1 MPQFIESIKLLDGQF
16 YHLPQ
21 HEERRRKTLLHYFG
35 MGPQLM
41 LSQILKRELV
51 PFKGLYKCR
60 VVYYE
65 DGQYVEFIPYTAN
78 RIHSLKVVQDDSIDY
93 SFKFENRKRLK
104 ELFELRG
111 SCDDIIIVKNGC
123 ITDASYANVVFK
135 RKNEWITPKTYLLN
149 GTMRQQLI
157 KDNMIVE
164 EEIREK
170 DIPKFE
176 SVKLINSMLGFDG
189 VELPITNIFS

>member
-1 MPQFIESIKLLDGQF
+1 MPQFIESIKLLNGQF
-16 YHLPQ
+16 YNLPQ

-35 MGPQLM
+35 MEPQRT
-41 LSQILKRELV
+41 LSQILKLELI
-51 PFKGLYKCR
+51 PLNGLYKCR
-60 VVYYE
+60 VVYNE
-65 DGQYVEFIPYTAN
+65 DGQYVDFVPYTAKKISSL
-78 RIHSLKVVQDDSIDY
+78 RIVRDDSINY
-93 SFKFENRKRLK
+93 PYKFEDRKRLN

-111 SCDDIIIVKNGC
+111 TCDDIIIVKNGW

-135 RKNEWITPKTYLLN
+135 REGEWITPKRFLLN

-157 KDNMIVE
+157 KDDMIVE
-164 EEIREK
+164 EEIQEE

-189 VELPITNIFS
+189 VEIPITNIVS